1 MAVSVV
7 NGFVCYSS
15 CDVSK
20 AKQGKDPHPATS
32 AGNVDKDGA
41 ASSLVPS
48 NPGAADQPAVVF
60 GGSLSASA
68 ADSVTAVASA
78 QPANSTEL
86 SRSKFL
92 VDLRV

>member
-20 AKQGKDPHPATS
+20 AKQGKDPHPATG
-32 AGNVDKDGA
+32 AGNLNQDNE
-41 ASSLVPS
+41 SSS
-48 NPGAADQPAVVF
+48 SPGRADQLAVVF
-60 GGSLSASA
+60 GGSLSTSS
-68 ADSVTAVASA
+68 ADSVTAVVGTE
-78 QPANSTEL
+78 PPNPTEL

-92 VDLRV
+92 VDVRA